1 MKKIVLV
8 NPWVLPVPGV
18 KGGAIESLIDLLIE
32 ENEIAN
38 KCNLVVISVYD
49 KEAYEV
55 SKKYK
60 NTKFIYIKTNFVS
73 KVCQRLYGIL
83 KYHFFKTDIHWLFR
97 YYYKAIK
104 NIKLENPDLIIV
116 EGGMYE
122 QFIQLKKFCD
132 KNKLVAYLHSE
143 VVAGEEEQSIYGRAF
158 AISEYIKKAWCRN
171 GFFDL
176 NKVDVIYNAVNDKLY
191 KNNYYKDEKIGLKK
205 QLLSG
210 KMDYNNKILVMYSGR
225 IIPEKGVYEL
235 AKAVSKMEDAC
246 LVIAGGT
253 NFADSKKTEYLHKV
267 CDVASQSNN
276 IVMTGYI
283 PKEELQ
289 RYYHIS
295 DVVCVPSR
303 WEEPAALVTVE
314 AMRMGK
320 PLIVTKVGG
329 MVEYVD
335 PKCAIMVD
343 NDENLVENLKIAIK
357 SLSNNREKL
366 DSMGKCSS
374 ERGQMFTQ
382 RCYYEK
388 FIALCDEII
397 SGR

>member
-18 KGGAIESLIDLLIE
+18 KGGAIESLIDLLVE
-32 ENEIAN
+32 ENEIAG
-38 KCNLVVISVYD
+38 KCQLIVISVYD
-49 KEAYEV
+49 EEAYEV
-55 SKKYK
+55 SKGYK
-60 NTKFIYIKTNFVS
+60 NTKFIYIKTSLIS

-104 NIKLENPDLIIV
+104 HIKTENPDLIVV

-122 QFIQLKKFCD
+122 QFIQLNDFCD
-132 KNKLVAYLHSE
+132 QDKLVAYLHSE
-143 VVAGEEEQSIYGRAF
+143 VVAGKDEHRIYGRAF
-158 AISEYIKKAWCRN
+158 AISEYIKKAWCRD
-171 GFFDL
+171 GFFDIE
-176 NKVDVIYNAVNDKLY
+176 KVDVIYNAVNDKLY
-191 KNNYYKDEKIGLKK
+191 KNDFYKDENVELKK
-205 QLLSG
+205 QILNG
-210 KMDYNNKILVMYSGR
+210 KIDYNNKILVLYSGR

-235 AKAVSKMEDAC
+235 TRAVSEMNDAC
-246 LVIAGGT
+246 LIIAGGT
-253 NFADSKKTEYLHKV
+253 NFADSKKTEYLNKV
-267 CDVASQSNN
+267 CDIVSKSDN
-276 IVMTGYI
+276 IIMTGYI

-289 RYYHIS
+289 KYYYIS

-335 PKCAIMVD
+335 SKCAIMVD
-343 NDENLVENLKIAIK
+343 NDEKLVENLRKVIK
-357 SLSNNREKL
+357 ELNDDREKL
-366 DSMGKCSS
+366 KIMGKYSI

-382 RCYYEK
+382 KSYYEN
-388 FIALCDEII
+388 FIALCDEIM
-397 SGR
+397 SRR